1 MSKKVGPLSFDTAQP
16 GEMAFDKPYSEH
28 TSQIIDQEV
37 RDIVNDAYERT
48 LNLLSEKRDCIEKV
62 AKRLLEKEV
71 LSRQDMI
78 ELLGKRPFPEKHT
91 YEEFVEGTGGIDEDT
106 SLPKGLESWNK
117 SKDNKDKK
125 EKNPQPAAE
134 SN

>member
-1 MSKKVGPLSFDTAQP
+1 
-16 GEMAFDKPYSEH
+16 MAFDKPYSEH